1 MVNFILLASSFMMTV
16 THLIAIYNFAGP
28 VLLQNLYVIGSYTSI
43 WNHSTTLSAALWT
56 DRIVMFVGFLVDL
69 WFIFHLSNKEGAIIV
84 GVFTVFSLICYALGK
99 KLGSILFHLFS
110 HMFVCLSHFSM
121 LLFYHCS

>member
-16 THLIAIYNFAGP
+16 THLIAIYSFAGP

-56 DRIVMFVGFLVDL
+56 DRIVMFLGFLL
-69 WFIFHLSNKEGAIIV
+69 TSG
-84 GVFTVFSLICYALGK
+84 
-99 KLGSILFHLFS
+99 
-110 HMFVCLSHFSM
+110 
-121 LLFYHCS
+121 LFYIYPTRKGLLL